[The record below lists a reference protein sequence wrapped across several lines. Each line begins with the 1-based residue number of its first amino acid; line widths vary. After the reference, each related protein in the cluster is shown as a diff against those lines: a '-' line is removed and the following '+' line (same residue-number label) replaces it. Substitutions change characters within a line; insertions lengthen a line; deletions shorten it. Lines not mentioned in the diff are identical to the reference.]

1 MPVNVSV
8 TVAHFFSLRS
18 LLFSF
23 FFKLVF
29 VFPMLPRVAVD
40 CGFPSIPKD
49 GVLQVVETHRRH
61 TLYKDQIQFE
71 CNSKY
76 YTLEGPGN

>member
-1 MPVNVSV
+1 MPVNVSL
-8 TVAHFFSLRS
+8 TVAHFFPLHPP
-18 LLFSF
+18 LF
-23 FFKLVF
+23 FFVKLAF
-29 VFPMLPRVAVD
+29 AFPMLPRVAVD
-40 CGFPSIPKD
+40 CGFPSIPED